1 MVPLLLSTIKTHLY
15 PISAFLSSSP
25 SFILYLYLHRTQ
37 IFVIIH
43 SHCQDP
49 NLLISLSPFFSPTS
63 ASCVFVPWPWL
74 RFVTMSLS
82 SCPQQISLMV
92 VVVVMVVVEKMKSGK
107 STPSNVKK
115 LIFFFFLGGLVEKKL
130 EIQRLM
136 CEGED
141 LKKIQ

>member
-49 NLLISLSPFFSPTS
+49 NLLISQSPFFSPTS
-63 ASCVFVPWPWL
+63 ASCVFVSSSCVFVSWPWL
-74 RFVTMSLS
+74 KFVTMSLS

-92 VVVVMVVVEKMKSGK
+92 VVVVVVVVEKMKSGK
-107 STPSNVKK
+107 STPSNVKR
-115 LIFFFFLGGLVEKKL
+115 LIFNFFQVGQLKRS
-130 EIQRLM
+130 QRFR
-136 CEGED
+136 G
-141 LKKIQ
+141 